1 MSITTVDYVDIGDN
15 YTLSQLRHGHC
26 QDAWIAFGP
35 LREGCTRDMG
45 MMDERGGGL
54 AGETGT
60 KK

>member
-1 MSITTVDYVDIGDN
+1 MSEAVDYEDIGDN
-15 YTLSQLRHGHC
+15 YILSRLSRGYC
-26 QDAWIAFGP
+26 QDARITFGP
-35 LREGCTRDMG
+35 LREGCARDMS

>member
-1 MSITTVDYVDIGDN
+1 MSITPVDYEDIGDN
-15 YTLSQLRHGHC
+15 YTLSQLSRGHC
-26 QDAWIAFGP
+26 QDARITFGP
-35 LREGCTRDMG
+35 LREGCDRDMG